1 MQYLFL
7 AGRLEQASGSP
18 AHRGSAIVDGVPR
31 ADIVPHAQ
39 LPGGHR
45 SLGPPARRGT
55 FQEEHRVAGFV
66 AHPATVVIESRL
78 VTIDHNSNRAGYN
91 VP

>member
-18 AHRGSAIVDGVPR
+18 AHRGRAIVDGVPR

-39 LPGGHR
+39 LPATDPSVRQLDVVHFKKNIALLGLLLIPQPC
-45 SLGPPARRGT
+45 SLGLGW
-55 FQEEHRVAGFV
+55 
-66 AHPATVVIESRL
+66 SR
-78 VTIDHNSNRAGYN
+78 
-91 VP
+91 